1 MPHASTSLFAILIG
15 LGLVACSGD
24 DALVIDAASASFD
37 QGSIA
42 QELEAA
48 DGNDYLRLRRDV
60 RRCAAPL
67 CGGFF
72 VERVNRLSTSC
83 ADGQRS
89 AECYVADLDF
99 SAIGVSEE
107 QSQAVRGEPERYVLR
122 GEIVAEPS
130 AFGDLGRLIV
140 SEAWQGHTDV
150 TPEGAFL
157 RVRNEGIVCITS
169 PCLSFSAELLNHRLS
184 LIRVAELDLEGIS
197 PDPSDAGPQLSDA
210 EGLLVAARP
219 SLVRGPAGRA
229 LGLDASEYYLPV
241 LPEELSCGLRRPS
254 PCAEDSFC
262 DFPPESLCGRADGP
276 GVCSA
281 RPEICIQIFA
291 PVCGC
296 DGETY
301 SNSCFAAAAG
311 VSVESEGECAPPEP
325 SAASCGS
332 RGLPECAADSFCAF
346 PAASDCGRTDRPG
359 TCATRP
365 EACIQL
371 FDPVCGCDGQTY
383 GNACSAAS
391 AGISVDFA
399 GSCEDGPAE

>member
-1 MPHASTSLFAILIG
+1 VLAILIG
-15 LGLVACSGD
+15 LGLAACSGD
-24 DALVIDAASASFD
+24 DTLVIEGASALSE
-37 QGSIA
+37 QGSLA
-42 QELEAA
+42 QELDVS
-48 DGNDYLRLRRDV
+48 DGDEYLRLRRDG

-99 SAIGVSEE
+99 SAIGLSDE
-107 QSQAVRGEPERYVLR
+107 QSQAVQGEPGRFVLR
-122 GEIVAEPS
+122 GEIVSEPS
-130 AFGDLGRLIV
+130 AFGDLGRLKV
-140 SEAWQGHTDV
+140 SEAWQGHSGV
-150 TPEGAFL
+150 TPQGAFL
-157 RVRNEGIVCITS
+157 RVRNEGLVCITS
-169 PCLSFSAELLNHRLS
+169 PCLSFSAELLNHDLP
-184 LIRVAELDLEGIS
+184 LTRVAELDLGGIGA
-197 PDPSDAGPQLSDA
+197 DPSDAGAQLSEA
-210 EGLLVAARP
+210 TGLLVAARP
-219 SLVRGPAGRA
+219 TLVRGPAGRA

-241 LPEELSCGLRRPS
+241 HPSELGCGLRRPS

-276 GVCSA
+276 GVCST

-311 VSVESEGECAPPEP
+311 VSVETEGECSPTDP
-325 SAASCGS
+325 SAVSCGS
-332 RGLPECAADSFCAF
+332 RGLAECAADSFCAF
-346 PAASDCGRTDRPG
+346 PAESDCGRTDRPG

-391 AGISVDFA
+391 AGVSVDFA
-399 GSCEDGPAE
+399 GPCEDGPAERAE